1 MGVGL
6 SLCRKIVESH
16 GGRLWHEPG
25 NPGATF
31 AFTVP
36 VAGPR

>member
-6 SLCRKIVESH
+6 SLCRKIVEAQ
-16 GGRLWHEPG
+16 GGKLWHEPG

-31 AFTVP
+31 IFTVP
-36 VAGPR
+36 VATH

>member
-36 VAGPR
+36 LAH